1 MLAVAHR
8 SWSGTGR
15 GNLELVLF
23 YETVHHHLWCLMR
36 IEFLTSLGIPTP
48 KRKMPP
54 WPSFFMMRQYVVKMS
69 SELVPYL
76 QTSTACVLLFS
87 PRSLLIFFGVFP
99 VFDPAPPCSICI
111 EVAQVGGR
119 WRGRKCEHTP
129 PPHVWFVHLALD
141 LSPLAHHFASLTFR
155 QRSHKRNQQHVSL
168 SRDAA
173 FWSFYIFL
181 R

>member
-8 SWSGTGR
+8 FWSGTGR
-15 GNLELVLF
+15 GNWF
-23 YETVHHHLWCLMR
+23 CFMRRVHHHLWCLMR
-36 IEFLTSLGIPTP
+36 IRVDIIDDEKKEANLAKLLYDAPIRSENVVRIGPVFANFNCLRTFIFTP
-48 KRKMPP
+48 VAPH
-54 WPSFFMMRQYVVKMS
+54 FS
-69 SELVPYL
+69 SEFSQFSIPLLLV
-76 QTSTACVLLFS
+76 
-87 PRSLLIFFGVFP
+87 RSAAKWHKKG
-99 VFDPAPPCSICI
+99 
-111 EVAQVGGR
+111 VGGAAENASTLR
-119 WRGRKCEHTP
+119 HHT
-129 PPHVWFVHLALD
+129 FGSYMYIS